1 MRKRECWGCK
11 SPDQHTLDKCPTH
24 HCITSKSNMVDKS
37 KVVKR
42 EPFKRDA
49 PFKKHRKRVN
59 AVATDNIKPDSPT
72 NETSGEDL
80 CTTFGHLSDE
90 DPIEVQDLDEH
101 MVRRIAM
108 EMKDDYNACTSNPF
122 DTDLDF
128 RYDDEYN
135 CNDATMINAIDG
147 YEFCYQC
154 GSPNHTHRA
163 CPDLDAVHFINDESK
178 KGFECLQPPF

>member
-1 MRKRECWGCK
+1 MNLDKHAYIPFELTIEQCATWILITFKEAGVPIPSVTPTVCRSIAAIDSKPTEIMTDTPSDEFLEKCIDAMRKRECWGCK

-24 HCITSKSNMVDKS
+24 CITFKSNMVDKS

-80 CTTFGHLSDE
+80 CTTFGHLNDE
-90 DPIEVQDLDEH
+90 KPNEVQDLDEH
-101 MVRRIAM
+101 LV
-108 EMKDDYNACTSNPF
+108 
-122 DTDLDF
+122 
-128 RYDDEYN
+128 
-135 CNDATMINAIDG
+135 
-147 YEFCYQC
+147 
-154 GSPNHTHRA
+154 
-163 CPDLDAVHFINDESK
+163 
-178 KGFECLQPPF
+178 